1 LRGGR
6 DGPLPVHCAVQQR
19 RHAWS
24 GRERGE
30 FAAGGGAEDGRRHQT
45 FDFAFG
51 SDDVYTLLELPD
63 NTAAAALAMAVNAAG
78 QATVRTVPLVTPEEV
93 DEAASRTV
101 EYLPPVH

>member
-1 LRGGR
+1 MARYLFIARYNSEGTRGVAANGGSSRRAAVQKMAEGIGGR
-6 DGPLPVHCAVQQR
+6 L
-19 RHAWS
+19 
-24 GRERGE
+24 E
-30 FAAGGGAEDGRRHQT
+30 T